1 LRANSGP
8 IRIGFSIVNIQLE
21 KIFWRI
27 KKMKRLTILALM
39 LACFATLS
47 LGRSRSR
54 SQPQMIIQLTDP
66 NLTGHVSLEEAL
78 ARRRSVRQFSSEP
91 VKRSQISQLAWAG
104 QGITEPQRG
113 LRTAPSAGAIYPIE
127 LLFTTQDGIFVY
139 RPADHSLLQI
149 ADQDIRT
156 MLATAA
162 SGSESVASA
171 GCNIIVAGAVRKLT
185 DQYKDKARTYMHM
198 EAGHIAQNILLQAVC
213 LNLGAVTVGGFDTKE
228 VRKVCRLRRDLE
240 PLYIICVGYPASE
253 AATETAGAGAAGKK
267 AALIIGSQNFRD
279 EELFETKRVLDAA
292 LVQTVIASTQTGV
305 KQGVLGNVAEASIPV
320 NRLKVDDYD
329 AIIFIGGPGA
339 AEYVGNPTVMNM
351 VRETVSKGKVLA
363 AIGVAPTILAN
374 ANVLAGIRA
383 TSFLSEQQLLV
394 QAGAFYTGEPVEQ
407 ERLII
412 TATGPDAAIQ
422 FGRAIVNALAGR

>member
-1 LRANSGP
+1 
-8 IRIGFSIVNIQLE
+8 
-21 KIFWRI
+21 
-27 KKMKRLTILALM
+27 MKRLTILAIV
-39 LACFATLS
+39 LACFATLC

-54 SQPQMIIQLTDP
+54 APQMIIQLTDP
-66 NLTGHVSLEEAL
+66 NLKGTVSLEEAL
-78 ARRRSVRQFSSEP
+78 AKRRSVRQFSSEP

-127 LLFTTQDGIFVY
+127 LLFATQEGLFVY
-139 RPADHSLLQI
+139 RPADHSLLQTGN
-149 ADQDIRT
+149 QDIRN
-156 MLATAA
+156 MLAAAA
-162 SGSESVASA
+162 SMAESVAGA
-171 GCNIIVAGAVRKLT
+171 GCDIIVAGAVRKLT
-185 DQYKDKARTYMHM
+185 SQYKDKARRYMHM
-198 EAGHIAQNILLQAVC
+198 EAGHIAQNIQLQAVC
-213 LNLGAVTVGGFDTKE
+213 LGLGSVTVGGFDSKE

-240 PLYIICVGYPASE
+240 PLYIICVGYPAE
-253 AATETAGAGAAGKK
+253 NGTAETADGQAGAAGKK

-292 LVQTVIASTQTGV
+292 LVQTVIASTRTGMI
-305 KQGVLGNVAEASIPV
+305 QGVLGNVAEATIPV

-339 AEYVGNPTVMNM
+339 ADYAANPTVMNM
-351 VRETVSKGKVLA
+351 VRETVRKGKVLG

-383 TSFLSEQQLLV
+383 TSFLSERDRLI
-394 QAGAFYTGEPVEQ
+394 QAGAIYTVFPVER

-412 TATGPDAAIQ
+412 TATGPDAAVQ
-422 FGRAIVNALAGR
+422 FGRAITEALGGR

>member
-1 LRANSGP
+1 
-8 IRIGFSIVNIQLE
+8 
-21 KIFWRI
+21 
-27 KKMKRLTILALM
+27 
-39 LACFATLS
+39 
-47 LGRSRSR
+47 
-54 SQPQMIIQLTDP
+54 
-66 NLTGHVSLEEAL
+66 VSLEEAL

-127 LLFTTQDGIFVY
+127 LLFATQEGLFAY
-139 RPADHSLLQI
+139 RPTDHSLLQI
-149 ADQDIRT
+149 GDQDIRS

-162 SGSESVASA
+162 SMSESVAGA
-171 GCNIIVAGAVRKLT
+171 GCDIIVAGSFRKLT
-185 DQYKDKARTYMHM
+185 DQYKDKARIYLHM
-198 EAGHIAQNILLQAVC
+198 EAGHVAQNILLQAVC
-213 LNLGAVTVGGFDTKE
+213 LNLGAVTVGGFDTSQ

-240 PLYIICVGYPASE
+240 PLYIICVGYPAGE
-253 AATETAGAGAAGKK
+253 GTAETAEAGAAGKK
-267 AALIIGSQNFRD
+267 AVLIIGSQNFRD

-292 LVQTVIASTQTGV
+292 LVQTVIASTQTGI

-339 AEYVGNPTVMNM
+339 AEYVGNPAVVNM

-374 ANVLAGIRA
+374 ANVLAGIQA

-394 QAGAFYTGEPVEQ
+394 QAGAFYTGAPVER

-422 FGRAIVNALAGR
+422 FGRAIVNALAGI